1 MRGTFRV
8 PVSRHPTPGPLVGPG
23 APGAGRHVK
32 TGQGGAPERAGS
44 APERMV
50 AHNRADVLEGGPRPG
65 DPGPVFFH
73 PLTGEPCPSYWP
85 ADLPE
90 RVKPRP
96 LELPGSLWP
105 DGGESPTFPVER
117 ALADLARVR
126 WAPARPTIWLAPGA
140 PEPSRWPKTRGEPR
154 TGRLRSSST
163 CSQEPA
169 VGAHKR
175 STGSPARR
183 AGPSQARR
191 RRPAQRG
198 LETWRR
204 RRARFMGLA
213 LRGLEGPR
221 PRATTCASVERKG
234 EHQSRPGSGGVLQ
247 PL

>member
-1 MRGTFRV
+1 MTYDPTGDRLETAIEMARERLLDEHLEAGARGEMLLEYREPYRPLSTAVKTRITNLMRGTFPR
-8 PVSRHPTPGPLVGPG
+8 PGEPAPDPLAHWSARARQVLVDTLRPAKAERPSGRG
-23 APGAGRHVK
+23 AP
-32 TGQGGAPERAGS
+32 
-44 APERMV
+44 PERMV

-140 PEPSRWPKTRGEPR
+140 PEPE
-154 TGRLRSSST
+154 
-163 CSQEPA
+163 
-169 VGAHKR
+169 
-175 STGSPARR
+175 
-183 AGPSQARR
+183 
-191 RRPAQRG
+191 
-198 LETWRR
+198 
-204 RRARFMGLA
+204 
-213 LRGLEGPR
+213 
-221 PRATTCASVERKG
+221 
-234 EHQSRPGSGGVLQ
+234 
-247 PL
+247 